1 MGGEDEYGLFFP
13 GMDIPKSCVGC
24 PAVYYELIALAYNPD
39 ETTKTKI
46 WCRSAKREV
55 VEVNEET
62 GKPDWCPA
70 RCLRWKIVQ
79 DYPTPV
85 WAASAVRYRAA
96 KVCWRTLRDT
106 HGTRNSTSRRST
118 R

>member
-1 MGGEDEYGLFFP
+1 MGSEAEYGLFFP

-55 VEVNEET
+55 VEINKET

-79 DYPTPV
+79 DFPISCSAPTSEIEAGDGEPELV
-85 WAASAVRYRAA
+85 LWEDFFG
-96 KVCWRTLRDT
+96 KIEK
-106 HGTRNSTSRRST
+106 STEAPK
-118 R
+118 